1 MQSEVMKLEIPRSP
15 RYISLA
21 RRALMRI
28 GSRVRLSES
37 QVSDLELAVGEA
49 CTNAVKFGDLDS
61 ATVFVQFMLQPG
73 SIEIEVRNTGPA
85 FECTALEPL
94 KPQASNLRE
103 GGLGLYL
110 MGQMV
115 DELRVSCESGE
126 TAVTMIKSLNSE

>member
-1 MQSEVMKLEIPRSP
+1 
-15 RYISLA
+15 
-21 RRALMRI
+21 MRI